1 MKIRMPTHLYR
12 SVSILVKLTNF
23 QSVHGTLEPQDT
35 PEGGRGEVSPGHL
48 NLGIAA

>member
-1 MKIRMPTHLYR
+1 MKIRMPTRLYR
-12 SVSILVKLTNF
+12 SMSILVKLTNF